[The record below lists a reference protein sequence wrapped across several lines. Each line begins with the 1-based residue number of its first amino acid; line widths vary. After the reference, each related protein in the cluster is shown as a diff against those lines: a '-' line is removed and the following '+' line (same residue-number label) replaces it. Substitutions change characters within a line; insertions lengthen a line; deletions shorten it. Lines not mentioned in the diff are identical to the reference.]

1 MWAQGEEIS
10 CIYASPFLRTMQT
23 AHQVAEVLN
32 LPVIVEN
39 GICEGLLP
47 SMPSSS
53 MSCLGLQPEHQTAAP
68 LPAAKPS
75 RQAAMLGVICNRYME
90 GSLYL
95 RKAHT
100 GAPVLRL

>member
-1 MWAQGEEIS
+1 MWVQGEEIS

-47 SMPSSS
+47 STPPS
-53 MSCLGLQPEHQTAAP
+53 MWCVG
-68 LPAAKPS
+68 
-75 RQAAMLGVICNRYME
+75 
-90 GSLYL
+90 
-95 RKAHT
+95 
-100 GAPVLRL
+100 